1 MTDALSF
8 LEAVAGF
15 SRGRNVSSADRPIRL
30 AVIDPAYDPWDT
42 YPAAPP
48 PARVTFEGESD
59 LSGKAYPIVAG
70 FIPRAGVRVWLLPV
84 GNTYVIGGQIDQ
96 QVPQGFWSDVDG
108 ADAGVEFGGGSY
120 FDASEGLVLA
130 GDAAIAGDLSIGIA
144 GKSVPRGVVLV
155 NSSTS
160 SSGNYTTTL
169 TNMAN
174 LTDLLLRPGRA
185 YRISHGPGVQQTNT
199 GYVDVRL
206 FRSTGTTATL
216 WEFCRYPI
224 NTAGVVMACQGEGY
238 IRNTSAGNITMTLQ
252 LQMAASAGTGF
263 HAAPAGR
270 PRYLMAEDVG
280 AAADFPHAV
289 ALTS

>member
-15 SRGRNVSSADRPIRL
+15 SRGRGLSSAERPIRL
-30 AVIDPAYDPWDT
+30 AVVDPAYDPWST
-42 YPAAPP
+42 YPGAPP
-48 PARVTFEGESD
+48 PARVTFEGEST
-59 LSGKAYPIVAG
+59 LSGKAYPIVGG

-84 GNTYVIGGQIDQ
+84 GSTYIIGGQLDQ
-96 QVPQGFWSDVDG
+96 QVPQGFWSNADG
-108 ADAGVEFGGGSY
+108 TDAGVEFGGGSY
-120 FDASEGLVLA
+120 FDVDEGLVLA
-130 GDAAIAGDLSIGIA
+130 ADAAIAGDLSVGA
-144 GKSVPRGVVLV
+144 DGKSVGRGVVMT
-155 NSSTS
+155 NQSTS

-174 LTDLLLRPGRA
+174 LTGLVLKPGRA
-185 YRISHGPGVQQTNT
+185 YRISHGPGVQQTNV

-238 IRNTSAGNITMTLQ
+238 ISNTSINNITLTLQ

-270 PRYLMAEDVG
+270 ARYIMAEDVG
-280 AAADFPHAV
+280 AATDFPFAT